1 MAELQKRRPLR
12 MQGYDYSEQGLY
24 FLTVCVKDK
33 EKILCDIVGGGV
45 LDAPRPELT
54 AVGKIVDKYIKSINN
69 TQNVT
74 IEKYVIMPD
83 HIHLLV
89 FVENEG
95 YYGTSRTPSPTNN
108 IIPKTISGFKRL
120 CNKEI
125 GKNIWQRGYYD
136 HVIRNEADYGKHF
149 DYIENNPVLWLEN
162 RHVI

>member
-24 FLTVCVKDK
+24 FLTVCVKNK

-45 LDAPRPELT
+45 LDVPRPKLT

-69 TQNVT
+69 TQNVS

-95 YYGTSRTPSPTNN
+95 YYGTSRTPSLQIMLYQKQFPDSKGFV
-108 IIPKTISGFKRL
+108 IRRLEKISGS
-120 CNKEI
+120 EDI
-125 GKNIWQRGYYD
+125 TTT
-136 HVIRNEADYGKHF
+136 
-149 DYIENNPVLWLEN
+149 
-162 RHVI
+162 